1 MVMKIQT
8 KYNYEKTW
16 TDTNDADL
24 LKIIEEE
31 IGDADPKGTL
41 LYIKESIKSGK
52 IISVGSCSFRVKS

>member
-1 MVMKIQT
+1 MKTET

-16 TDTNDADL
+16 TETNEVDL

-52 IISVGSCSFRVKS
+52 IISVGSCSFKAKNL